1 MVSCHGLRQPRV
13 PFPSLACWYTVV
25 PSLEALDVLSVNT
38 MKYEALQKCWFYS
51 QPVLV
56 FRSSGSNCASEC
68 AS

>member
-38 MKYEALQKCWFYS
+38 MKYEALQKLL
-51 QPVLV
+51 VL
-56 FRSSGSNCASEC
+56 FPARARIS
-68 AS
+68 